1 MCRLF
6 GFRSSLESQV
16 HRSLI
21 SAENALVDQSRKHSD
36 GWGVAYYVNKSP
48 HLIKSTEAAF
58 DDRIFQHVSGIV
70 SSETVIA
77 HLRLATVGQLSILNS
92 HPFQYGRWVFAHN
105 GNIRDFVRL
114 KPQILQR
121 IHPRLRRF
129 ILGDTDSETIFYLL
143 LTFIIE
149 HRAEDDTVPLEQLVV
164 AIKDGIAFL
173 TSIAGEF
180 SREDAE
186 PELTYLTF
194 VITDGS
200 RMLAHQGGK
209 QLYYSTHKH
218 LCSQRETCPALD
230 VFCEAPAT
238 TGDKVRHLVF
248 ASEPL
253 HGENVWLPMMP
264 GSIVGVD
271 LQMHFAY
278 FS

>member
-21 SAENALVDQSRKHSD
+21 SAENALIDQSRRHSD
-36 GWGVAYYVNKSP
+36 GWGVAYYIEKSP

-58 DDRIFQHVSGIV
+58 DDRIFRHVSGIV

-92 HPFQYGRWVFAHN
+92 HPFQFGRWVFAHN
-105 GNIRDFVRL
+105 GNIRDFAQHRD
-114 KPQILQR
+114 KIQER
-121 IHPRLRRF
+121 INPRLRRF

-143 LTFIIE
+143 LTFIRE
-149 HRAEDDTVPLEQLVV
+149 HQAENETTGLEKLVA

-173 TSIAGEF
+173 TSQVGDF
-180 SREDAE
+180 SHEDGD
-186 PELTYLTF
+186 PNLTYVTF
-194 VITDGS
+194 VITDGA

-218 LCSQRETCPALD
+218 LCSQRETCPAYALL
-230 VFCEAPAT
+230 CEAPAA
-238 TGDKVRHLVF
+238 TGDTVRHLIL

-253 HGENVWLPMMP
+253 HGENIWLPLKP
-264 GSIVGVD
+264 GSMVGVD
-271 LQMHFAY
+271 ATMRLGLF
-278 FS
+278 